1 MSEVKIIADLRE
13 REQSR
18 VAMLEDGKLSEIFIE
33 YNFEASRTQGDIF
46 KARVET
52 VLPAISAVFVS
63 ISTKKQNKIEPH
75 NAFLYL
81 DENELTAKLKP
92 GNELI
97 VQIIKNARKN
107 KAPRVTS
114 KVSIPGRWLVLVPN
128 SDEIGISHRIESQAE
143 R

>member
-1 MSEVKIIADLRE
+1 MSEVKIIADLKE

-18 VAMLEDGKLSEIFIE
+18 VALIEDGKLTELFVE
-33 YNFEASRTQGDIF
+33 FNFEVSRTQGDIF

-52 VLPAISAVFVS
+52 IVPAINAAFVS
-63 ISTKKQNKIEPH
+63 ISSKKQNKNEPH

-81 DENELTAKLKP
+81 NENERTAQLKS

-107 KAPRVTS
+107 KAPRVTAKIS
-114 KVSIPGRWLVLVPN
+114 VPGRWLVLMPD
-128 SDEIGISHRIESQAE
+128 S
-143 R
+143 

>member
-52 VLPAISAVFVS
+52 VVPAISAIFVS
-63 ISTKKQNKIEPH
+63 ISTKKQNKFEPH

-81 DENELTAKLKP
+81 DETEQTSKLK
-92 GNELI
+92 
-97 VQIIKNARKN
+97 
-107 KAPRVTS
+107 S
-114 KVSIPGRWLVLVPN
+114 FVLLTKY
-128 SDEIGISHRIESQAE
+128 SA
-143 R
+143 

>member
-1 MSEVKIIADLRE
+1 MNNIKIIADLQE

-18 VAMLEDGKLSEIFIE
+18 VAILENGKLSEIFIE
-33 YNFEASRTQGDIF
+33 YNFETSRTQGDIF

-52 VLPAISAVFVS
+52 LVPAINAIFVS

-81 DENELTAKLKP
+81 NENELTSKLKP

-97 VQIIKNARKN
+97 VQITKNARKN
-107 KAPRVTS
+107 KAPRVSS
-114 KVSIPGRWLVLVPN
+114 KISIPGR
-128 SDEIGISHRIESQAE
+128 
-143 R
+143 